1 MARSHARTAHYRLF
15 RWIGMGLMV
24 LVGFCFDIKTSYA
37 NHGEHSLRV
46 VVADDVLRDY
56 VLFLDG
62 RDPLEITSFEGKHSR
77 RDVIEVVLIQQ
88 ALQRGG
94 WRGDVNLLPGG
105 NYARMMQMIADGEA
119 DITGS
124 STWFRDISRNGQRIA
139 ASDAIIPIGK
149 FEAGFYMLAD
159 NPNRLKIHNQR
170 GIRLMRGASNR
181 NWKPDWQALGKLGLV
196 DLIHVPAWEL
206 MVQFVAEGRADF
218 LLAPFQPGQDM
229 ELVVNGV
236 RMLPIPDFK
245 IALDGSRHFALN
257 KAKDYSEDL
266 IVAVNQGIAELS
278 ATGRI
283 EQAYQESGFFHPGVR
298 DWTLI
303 GAETFGQSGDALHR
317 KPTPREEKQIFSLRD
332 ATGRLYPEA
341 NSF

>member
-1 MARSHARTAHYRLF
+1 MALSHVRTANHRLF
-15 RWIGMGLMV
+15 RWIVMGIMV
-24 LVGFCFDIKTSYA
+24 LLGFCFDIKTTYA
-37 NHGEHSLRV
+37 DHGEHSVRV

-56 VLFLDG
+56 ALFLDG
-62 RDPLEITSFEGKHSR
+62 RDPLEITAFGGKHSR

-124 STWFRDISRNGQRIA
+124 STWFRDISRNEQRIA
-139 ASDAIIPIGK
+139 ASEAIIPNGK

-159 NPNRLKIHNQR
+159 NPNRLKTHNLR
-170 GIRLMRGASNR
+170 AIRLMRGASNR
-181 NWKPDWQALGKLGLV
+181 NWTPDWLALGKLGLA

-218 LLAPFQPGQDM
+218 LLAPFQPGQEM
-229 ELVVNGV
+229 ELVVNDV
-236 RMLPIPDFK
+236 RMLPIPGFK
-245 IALDGSRHFALN
+245 IALDGSRHFAVN
-257 KAKDYSEDL
+257 KASDFSSDL

-278 ATGRI
+278 AIGRI
-283 EQAYQESGFFHPGVR
+283 EQAYRESGFFHPAVR
-298 DWTLI
+298 TWTLI
-303 GAETFGQSGDALHR
+303 GKETLGQSGKVR
-317 KPTPREEKQIFSLRD
+317 PPKPKPRQEKQIFSLRD
-332 ATGRLYPEA
+332 ALGRLYPEA
-341 NSF
+341 G